1 MYRANVFTTLMASNV
16 STPERFPFVDRS
28 FHKAHVM
35 HSVLA
40 KFALILLFVVS
51 SNAHAVP
58 QIGEAAP
65 GLKGTLFSGK
75 AFDLAAMRGT
85 VVLINFYSSYCK
97 FCAYEIGNIETY
109 LEQNRDKGFTVIM
122 VGVDR
127 LEDRARVERMLGIYN
142 LDGLMTDE
150 LEQSG
155 FQKVYA
161 TPTAFVID
169 RQGTLRSKTR
179 GAKLPSWYRQHVDP
193 LLADDD

>member
-1 MYRANVFTTLMASNV
+1 
-16 STPERFPFVDRS
+16 
-28 FHKAHVM
+28 M
-35 HSVLA
+35 HNLLA
-40 KFALILLFVVS
+40 RWALILLFVAGGS
-51 SNAHAVP
+51 AHAVP

-85 VVLINFYSSYCK
+85 VVLVNFYSSYCK

-109 LEQNRDKGFTVIM
+109 LENNNHKGFTVIM

-127 LEDRARVERMLGIYN
+127 IEDRERVERMLGIYN
-142 LDGLMTDE
+142 LDGVMTHE

-155 FQKVYA
+155 FQKIYA

-169 RQGTLRSKTR
+169 RQGILRSKTR
-179 GAKLPSWYRQHVDP
+179 GAKMPSWFHQHVDP
-193 LLADDD
+193 LLADDE